1 MTLFFAVMCFVRSMH
16 EQTKNNKQCDKG
28 ALYIGPNHKVK
39 LGGNASNQIGTER
52 CWAKSEISENRKG
65 GEMG

>member
-1 MTLFFAVMCFVRSMH
+1 MRFVRSMH

-28 ALYIGPNHKVK
+28 GFICIGPNHKVK

-52 CWAKSEISENRKG
+52 CWAKSEINENRKG
-65 GEMG
+65 GKWDDAGDD